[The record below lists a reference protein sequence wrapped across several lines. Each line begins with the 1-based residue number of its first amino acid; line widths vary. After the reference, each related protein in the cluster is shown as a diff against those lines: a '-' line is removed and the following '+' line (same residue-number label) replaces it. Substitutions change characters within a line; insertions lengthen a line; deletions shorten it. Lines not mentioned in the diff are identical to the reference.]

1 MAALITVDWGTT
13 SFRAALH
20 DAGGAILDHI
30 DSPDGI
36 LSVATGGF
44 EATLL
49 RLVSVW
55 DERAPSAPIVMSG
68 MVGSRQGWIEAPY
81 LRCPADSAAI
91 AAALVT
97 VPSGSRRVR
106 LVPGM
111 DTIDARGV
119 ADVMRGEETQVFGAI
134 AGGAPQSG
142 LFVLPG
148 THSKWVTVDTGTITA
163 FKTYMTG
170 EAYAALRQHTILSR
184 LMSEGSPTGQ
194 GFAEGVRHG
203 AQSGGPGALLTR
215 IFATRTLGLFDRLP
229 ATELADYLSGL
240 LIGAE
245 LADAAPAGT
254 TFTVIGSPAL
264 TERYATAASLCGR
277 MAQPGPPN
285 CAARGAFAIAQ
296 RSGLMTP

>member
-20 DAGGAILDHI
+20 DAGGAILDHV
-30 DSPDGI
+30 DGPDGI
-36 LSVATGGF
+36 LSVAAGGF

-55 DERAPSAPIVMSG
+55 DDRAPSAPIVMSG
-68 MVGSRQGWIEAPY
+68 MIGSRQGWIEAPY
-81 LRCPADSAAI
+81 LRCPADSAGI

-97 VPSGSRRVR
+97 VPSSSRRVF
-106 LVPGM
+106 LVPGV

-119 ADVMRGEETQVFGAI
+119 PDVMRGEETQVFGAI
-134 AGGAPQSG
+134 AGGVPQSG

-148 THSKWVTVDTGTITA
+148 THSKWVTVERGTITA

-184 LMSEGSPTGQ
+184 LMSDGVPGAD

-203 AQSGGPGALLTR
+203 AAAGGPGALLTR
-215 IFATRTLGLFDRLP
+215 IFAARTLGLFNRLP
-229 ATELADYLSGL
+229 ATDLADYLSGL

-245 LADAAPAGT
+245 LADAVPAGA

-277 MAQPGPPN
+277 MAQPGPLN
-285 CAARGAFAIAQ
+285 CAARGAFAITQ